1 MKNSIS
7 QKYIKISDSD
17 FSRIRSLRPVDSYL
31 RSLEAYLRKNNRTYD
46 NIDGESYTIYVVD
59 KNDAMTI
66 GFDFNLSK
74 IEYFDGSKLSPL
86 ILKVKRKKG
95 NNSKAVIVEDIS
107 GNKTTIKKLKEHS
120 FEDVRLNCLETKEI
134 VKRNILT
141 KKAIKEAITKG
152 ELTEIKIANKYFI
165 NRQELVKFM
174 KSKKV

>member
-1 MKNSIS
+1 MKKSIV
-7 QKYIKISDSD
+7 QKYIKIAHSD
-17 FSRIRSLRPVDSYL
+17 FSRIRSLRSIDSYF

-74 IEYFDGSKLSPL
+74 VEYFDGSKLSSL

-107 GNKTTIKKLKEHS
+107 GNKVTMKKLREHS
-120 FEDVRLNCLETKEI
+120 FEDVKLNCLETKEI

-141 KKAIKEAITKG
+141 KKAIKEATTKG
-152 ELTEIKIANKYFI
+152 ELTEIKIVNKYFI
-165 NRQELVKFM
+165 NRQELAKFM
-174 KSKKV
+174 KNKKI